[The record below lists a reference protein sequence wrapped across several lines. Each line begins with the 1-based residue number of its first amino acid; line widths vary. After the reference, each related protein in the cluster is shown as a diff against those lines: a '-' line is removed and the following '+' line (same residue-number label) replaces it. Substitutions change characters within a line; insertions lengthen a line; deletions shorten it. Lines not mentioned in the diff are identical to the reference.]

1 MLHDR
6 HIHCKYNRM
15 SLYLKIIC
23 YLLYVVYIHALYMM
37 SYFNFRRIYTK
48 YIYFYSTVYRKW
60 FSIVHDE
67 WKYLVMQECTNN
79 YFQKELLIPSYFQQL
94 TQHTSHGS
102 EFCSLIRTM
111 GLYFHFPQQNNS
123 VPYSESRVKLW
134 FDYNSYPQGGVC
146 IFYSSIVL
154 NSERCKSEEQN
165 YTAISCNNDNY

>member
-1 MLHDR
+1 MCMLHDR

-67 WKYLVMQECTNN
+67 WKYLVM
-79 YFQKELLIPSYFQQL
+79 
-94 TQHTSHGS
+94 
-102 EFCSLIRTM
+102 
-111 GLYFHFPQQNNS
+111 
-123 VPYSESRVKLW
+123 
-134 FDYNSYPQGGVC
+134 
-146 IFYSSIVL
+146 
-154 NSERCKSEEQN
+154 
-165 YTAISCNNDNY
+165 